1 MSLSFYYS
9 LIQNIFILPQQ
20 FFLAVCCFFCIAQS
34 HTCDNIIELPNYW
47 DGLVYLHLAETPG
60 RTLKDCSA
68 QEIEDLSYQCEL
80 LLARKLR
87 IAALEAQGYGL
98 DVLSLDVS
106 QSRAT
111 GQAAQGDPRNEA
123 GGVIIDG
130 DDSDSVDSDIPE
142 LGGDDE

>member
-1 MSLSFYYS
+1 ML
-9 LIQNIFILPQQ
+9 
-20 FFLAVCCFFCIAQS
+20 FLLFRTQS

-47 DGLVYLHLAETPG
+47 DGLVYLHLAKTPG

-68 QEIEDLSYQCEL
+68 QEIEDLTYQCEL

-98 DVLSLDVS
+98 DVLSLDMP

-111 GQAAQGDPRNEA
+111 SLAAQDDPRNEA